1 MSKQSF
7 ADIVALI
14 KSHKGEEAIVS
25 VKEELK
31 QPQAVVQTSQLESIA
46 RLLWETPALYF
57 DSLSCLTAVD
67 NGEKEGTIEVLY
79 HLYSI
84 PYEHAFIMKVVVP
97 RGDETHLPEVP
108 SLCSIWKTANW
119 HEREAFDMYGIKFTG
134 HPDLRRILLPTD
146 WQGYPLRKDYKE
158 QETYH
163 GIKVKY

>member
-7 ADIVALI
+7 ADIVTFI
-14 KSHKGEEAIVS
+14 KSHKGEDAIMS
-25 VKEELK
+25 VKEDLK
-31 QPQAVVQTSQLESIA
+31 QPQAVIKTSQLESVA
-46 RLLWETPALYF
+46 RLLWETPSLYF
-57 DSLSCLTAVD
+57 DTLSCLTALD

-84 PYEHAFIMKVVVP
+84 PYEHAFIMKVIVP

-163 GIKVKY
+163 GIKVAY

>member
-7 ADIVALI
+7 SDIVALI
-14 KSHKGEEAIVS
+14 RSHKGEESVVS

-31 QPQAVVQTSQLESIA
+31 QPQAVIKTSLLESVA
-46 RLLWETPALYF
+46 RLLWENPSLYF
-57 DSLSCLTAVD
+57 DSLSCLTALD
-67 NGEKEGTIEVLY
+67 NGEKEGTLEVLY

-84 PYEHAFIMKVVVP
+84 PYEHAFVMKVIVP
-97 RGDETHLPEVP
+97 RGDENNLPEIP
-108 SLCSIWKTANW
+108 SLCGIWKTANW
-119 HEREAFDMYGIKFTG
+119 HEREAFDMYGIKFSG
-134 HPDLRRILLPTD
+134 HPDLRRILLPSD

>member
-1 MSKQSF
+1 MSKQTF
-7 ADIVALI
+7 ADIVTLI
-14 KSHKGEEAIVS
+14 KSHQGEDTVLS
-25 VKEELK
+25 VKEDLK
-31 QPQAVVQTSQLESIA
+31 QPQAVIKTSQLESVA
-46 RLLWETPALYF
+46 RLLWETPSLYF
-57 DSLSCLTAVD
+57 DSLSCLTALD
-67 NGEKEGTIEVLY
+67 NGEKEGTLEVLY

-97 RGDETHLPEVP
+97 RGDENNLPEVP
-108 SLCSIWKTANW
+108 SLCGIWKTANW

-163 GIKVKY
+163 GIKVAY

>member
-1 MSKQSF
+1 MSKQTF
-7 ADIVALI
+7 ADIVTII
-14 KSHKGEEAIVS
+14 KSHFGEETVLS

-31 QPQAVVQTSQLESIA
+31 QPQAVIKTSQLPSVA
-46 RLLWETPALYF
+46 RLLWENPALYF
-57 DSLSCLTAVD
+57 DSLSCLTALD

-84 PYEHAFIMKVVVP
+84 PFEHAFIMKVIVP
-97 RGDETHLPEVP
+97 RGGENSLPEVP
-108 SLCSIWKTANW
+108 SLCNIWKTANW

-146 WQGYPLRKDYKE
+146 WQGHPLRKDYKE

-163 GIKVKY
+163 GIKVAY

>member
-14 KSHKGEEAIVS
+14 KSHKGEDAIVS
-25 VKEELK
+25 VKEDLK
-31 QPQAVVQTSQLESIA
+31 QPQAVIKTSQLESVA
-46 RLLWETPALYF
+46 RLLWETPSLYF
-57 DSLSCLTAVD
+57 DTLSCLTALD

-84 PYEHAFIMKVVVP
+84 PYEQAFIMKVIVP
-97 RGDETHLPEVP
+97 RGDSTNLPEVP

-163 GIKVKY
+163 GIKVAY